1 MTEPH
6 AATPGRF
13 VTLEGIEGA
22 GKSSHLDSVEQRL
35 RQAGKRVLK
44 TREPGG
50 TPVAEKIRSVLLDK
64 DNRDMSHDAE
74 LLLVFAA
81 RAEHLDTVIR
91 PALRA
96 GTWVVCD
103 RFTDATYAYQ
113 GGGRRIDQ
121 RRIAAL
127 EQWVQGDLRPDLT
140 LVLDLPVEQGLERA
154 KHRSQAD
161 RFELETVEFFERVR
175 QNYLERAK
183 ASAGRMR
190 VVDASTSREQ
200 VRAQIAATLEALL

>member
-6 AATPGRF
+6 AANPGRF

-22 GKSSHLDSVEQRL
+22 GKSSHMDSVEQRL

-64 DNRDMSHDAE
+64 GNRDMSHDAE

-81 RAEHLDTVIR
+81 RAEHLDAVIR
-91 PALRA
+91 PALHA

-121 RRIAAL
+121 RRIAEL

-175 QNYLERAK
+175 QNYLERAQT
-183 ASAGRMR
+183 SAGRMR
-190 VVDASTSREQ
+190 VLDASTGLEG
-200 VRAQIAATLEALL
+200 VRAQIAATLEELL

>member
-22 GKSSHLDSVEQRL
+22 VKSSHLDSVEQRL